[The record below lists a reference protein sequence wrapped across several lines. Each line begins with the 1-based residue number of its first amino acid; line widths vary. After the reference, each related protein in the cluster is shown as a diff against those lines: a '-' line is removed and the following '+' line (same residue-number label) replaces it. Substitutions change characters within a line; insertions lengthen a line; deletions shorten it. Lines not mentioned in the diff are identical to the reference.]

1 MRQVDNISLV
11 PRNTATVHLVV
22 DDFGTLGRSY
32 RETDEKAAD
41 ATTVVENLLNG
52 QYFNPL
58 RVIAFNLEE
67 GWVRDASEEVAR
79 SLLERAK
86 KEGKALPD
94 GVRRFVDHHV
104 VQLAYW

>member
-1 MRQVDNISLV
+1 LS
-11 PRNTATVHLVV
+11 
-22 DDFGTLGRSY
+22 
-32 RETDEKAAD
+32 
-41 ATTVVENLLNG
+41 G

-79 SLLERAK
+79 SLLERAR
-86 KEGKALPD
+86 KEGKPLPD
-94 GVRRFVDHHV
+94 GVRRFVDRHV

>member
-1 MRQVDNISLV
+1 MRQVDIISLL

-22 DDFGTLGRSY
+22 DDFGTLGRAY
-32 RETDEKAAD
+32 RETDERAAD
-41 ATTVVENLLNG
+41 ATTVVENLLSG

-79 SLLERAK
+79 SLLERAR
-86 KEGKALPD
+86 KERKPLPD

>member
-1 MRQVDNISLV
+1 MRQMDNISLV
-11 PRNTATVHLVV
+11 PRNAGTVHLVV

-32 RETDEKAAD
+32 READEQAAD
-41 ATTVVENLLNG
+41 ATTVVENLLSG

-79 SLLERAK
+79 NLLERAR
-86 KEGKALPD
+86 KEGKPLPD
-94 GVRRFVDHHV
+94 GVQRFVDHHV

>member
-1 MRQVDNISLV
+1 MRQVNNISLV
-11 PRNTATVHLVV
+11 PRKTETVHLVV

-32 RETDEKAAD
+32 RETDEQAAD
-41 ATTVVENLLNG
+41 ATTVVENLLSG

-79 SLLERAK
+79 SLLERAR
-86 KEGKALPD
+86 KEGKPLPD

>member
-1 MRQVDNISLV
+1 MRQFDSISLV
-11 PRNTATVHLVV
+11 ARNTATVHLVV

-32 RETDEKAAD
+32 RETDETQAD
-41 ATTVVENLLNG
+41 AAAVVENLLNG

-58 RVIAFNLEE
+58 RVIAFNLQE
-67 GWVRDASEEVAR
+67 GWVRDVSEDVAR
-79 SLLERAK
+79 AVLERARNEAK
-86 KEGKALPD
+86 PLPD